1 MKVPQKFYCL
11 SLFKNSVLAAG
22 GQLLRLLLS
31 TPCMAAVRPRLVL
44 AMVLG
49 ERKPSRAASSFTE
62 LNGSERGETRSISR
76 IPYLQYR
83 YQRNPKN
90 EEEHKEEKSWK
101 RKKEQEDDYE
111 K

>member
-1 MKVPQKFYCL
+1 M
-11 SLFKNSVLAAG
+11 
-22 GQLLRLLLS
+22 RLLLS

-111 K
+111 